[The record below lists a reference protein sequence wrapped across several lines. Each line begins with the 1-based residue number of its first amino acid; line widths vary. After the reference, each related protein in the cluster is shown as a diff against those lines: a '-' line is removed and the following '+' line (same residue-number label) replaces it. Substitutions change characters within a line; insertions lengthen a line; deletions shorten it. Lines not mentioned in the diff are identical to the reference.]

1 MPIPSV
7 DLFVIG
13 GGINGAAVARDAA
26 GRGLAVMLAERD
38 DYAAATSSASSK
50 LIHGGLRYLETFE
63 FGLVRESLRER
74 EQLLHSAPHLVE
86 PLRFL
91 LPITSVQSRPAW
103 QVRLG
108 LRLYDLFAGKT
119 SLPRSG
125 RLSTAEINSLPQLRE
140 RDLKTVLT
148 YWDCRCDDARLV
160 LALLLDARERG
171 ADVANNREV
180 LGIHGLEDGYRVVF
194 SEDGREQEIDARF
207 VVNAAGPWVN
217 AVTRLCD
224 DPPPARPLRLVRGSH
239 IVLSMPK
246 LTQVD
251 AYTLQNADGRV
262 VFTLPWLD
270 GRYLVVGTTESPLRG
285 DAIEARC
292 SDQERDYLLAAYN
305 RYFEPP
311 EGPAEPRHVP
321 FSWSGVRALTDD
333 GHAESRKVTR
343 RAGIDFAK
351 RGEGGFVTL
360 YGGKLTTHRAL
371 AEQVLGRLTS
381 QDPSIPGPWTA
392 DQPLYG
398 GTLDRNQL
406 MQLAERGPES
416 LAPAIRR
423 RWAFTYGDQAQTLFD
438 RISQDSKRARE
449 IAPGVVEAELAY
461 SCEVEDARGPQD
473 FLMRRTKLHYLL
485 GPEDRAR
492 IGRWFGNSAETNLP

>member
-1 MPIPSV
+1 
-7 DLFVIG
+7 
-13 GGINGAAVARDAA
+13 
-26 GRGLAVMLAERD
+26 MLAERD

-74 EQLLHSAPHLVE
+74 ELLLHAAPHLVE

-91 LPITSVQSRPAW
+91 LPITSNQARPAW

-108 LRLYDLFAGKT
+108 LTLYDLFAAKS
-119 SLPRSG
+119 SLPSSG
-125 RLSTAEINSLPQLRE
+125 RLSTAGVAGLPRLHKQDIE
-140 RDLKTVLT
+140 AVLT

-160 LALLLDARERG
+160 LALLLDAREHG
-171 ADVANNREV
+171 ADIANRREV
-180 LGIHGLEDGYRVVF
+180 IGIHGLENGYRVTF
-194 SEDGREQEIDARF
+194 REDGRKHEVDARF

-217 AVTRLCD
+217 AVTGLCD

-239 IVLSMPK
+239 LVLAMPEP
-246 LTQVD
+246 TQVD

-270 GRYLVVGTTESPLRG
+270 GRYLVVGTTESPFRG
-285 DAIEARC
+285 DASEARC

-311 EGPAEPRHVP
+311 DGPAEPGHVL

-333 GHAESRKVTR
+333 GHVESRKVTR

-351 RGEGGFVTL
+351 RGEGGIVTL
-360 YGGKLTTHRAL
+360 YGGKLTSHRSL
-371 AEQVLGRLTS
+371 AEQVLARLTS

-398 GTLDRNQL
+398 GTLNRTQL
-406 MQLAERGPES
+406 MRTAERGPES

-423 RWAFTYGDQAQTLFD
+423 RWAFTYGDQVQTLFD
-438 RISQDSKRARE
+438 RISQESKRARE
-449 IAPGVVEAELAY
+449 IAPGVVEAELAHV
-461 SCEVEDARGPQD
+461 CEVEDARGPED
-473 FLMRRTKLHYLL
+473 FLMRRTKLHYVLE
-485 GPEDRAR
+485 PKDRAR
-492 IGRWFGNSAETNLP
+492 IGRWFGH